1 MRVKKVLTIVLIIIF
16 LLSCN
21 PVHAI
26 ADQAEGFVELG
37 ESSEQVFE
45 TDVATDGFEDLAGL
59 LLGIGIF
66 VAVAVGIVLGIK
78 FMFSAPEARAEVSKL
93 MIPYVVGTVIVVGA
107 LTIWKVAI
115 ELLSI

>member
-1 MRVKKVLTIVLIIIF
+1 MKVKKILTILLIIIF

-26 ADQAEGFVELG
+26 TEQAQDFVNLG
-37 ESSEQVFE
+37 EGADTTFN
-45 TDVATDGFEDLAGL
+45 TTPAKDGFEDLAGL

-93 MIPYVVGTVIVVGA
+93 MVPYIVGTVIVVGA

-115 ELLSI
+115 ELLSF